1 MLQVSLPASRKSI
14 GAEVNYGIR
23 FQTQQHASTFLE
35 GLSREVAKR
44 LAFCGSRGHT
54 ITLKLKRRR
63 ENAPKEPA
71 KFLGHGLCNSF
82 SKSLTVRQSIGSA
95 EDICAAAQSLFNTMA
110 IPPDE
115 VRGVG
120 IVVSKFEGQQE
131 RAGRPEDAHTR
142 QGTLLSS
149 LWNADATKA
158 HASGAKVAT
167 SDSANGLAGQHE
179 SVWCDAE
186 RVAMELGDVCDEALS
201 DDDLPNNAEAVWQ
214 DTPSLKNAGKSMLSA
229 GVLSCGPCCSFL
241 VVTSRCC
248 RSWIHAP
255 ARTSAAPS
263 CSVQHLFSHET

>member
-1 MLQVSLPASRKSI
+1 MLQVSLPAARKSI

-131 RAGRPEDAHTR
+131 RAGRPEDAR

-158 HASGAKVAT
+158 HASGAKVST
-167 SDSANGLAGQHE
+167 SDPANAMAGQHE

-186 RVAMELGDVCDEALS
+186 RVAMELGDVCDEASS
-201 DDDLPNNAEAVWQ
+201 DDDSPNNAEAAWQ
-214 DTPSLKNAGKSMLSA
+214 ETPSLNNAGKSMLSA
-229 GVLSCGPCCSFL
+229 GVLSCCP
-241 VVTSRCC
+241 VVR
-248 RSWIHAP
+248 
-255 ARTSAAPS
+255 
-263 CSVQHLFSHET
+263 F